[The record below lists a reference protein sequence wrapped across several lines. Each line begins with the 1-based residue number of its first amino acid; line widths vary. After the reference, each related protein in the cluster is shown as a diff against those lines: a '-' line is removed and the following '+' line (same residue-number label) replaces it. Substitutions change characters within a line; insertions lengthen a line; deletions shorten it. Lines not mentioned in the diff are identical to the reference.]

1 MAECKECGIDMTYL
15 NSMPNQRCDKCHGAW
30 LTGSIKTDASKTE
43 KEPPSHEA
51 SATYQKPAADPMGYL
66 KEKQIESAAKAAAQ
80 EIADAIVITTETT
93 PNLKITKRIDV
104 ISAQAAF
111 EINNFKDMFVG
122 FMNPVKGRSN
132 ELEKQLDELKV
143 KSTQKLKAKA
153 HEVGANAVVA
163 VDLDLSTVT
172 IGSISMMMMMASG
185 TAVVIEE

>member
-1 MAECKECGIDMTYL
+1 MAECKECGKIMGFADKVNAKSFDGKCVSCT
-15 NSMPNQRCDKCHGAW
+15 SQVRENQGR
-30 LTGSIKTDASKTE
+30 TNEEI
-43 KEPPSHEA
+43 
-51 SATYQKPAADPMGYL
+51 
-66 KEKQIESAAKAAAQ
+66 AAAL
-80 EIADAIVITTETT
+80 EAIEQKKASDLAIKSQLESITITTEAV
-93 PNLKITKRIDV
+93 PNLKIVKRIDV

-143 KSTQKLKAKA
+143 KSTQKMKAKA

>member
-1 MAECKECGIDMTYL
+1 MAECKECGKTMGFADKVNAKSFDGKCVSCT
-15 NSMPNQRCDKCHGAW
+15 SQVRENQGR
-30 LTGSIKTDASKTE
+30 TNEEI
-43 KEPPSHEA
+43 
-51 SATYQKPAADPMGYL
+51 
-66 KEKQIESAAKAAAQ
+66 AAAL
-80 EIADAIVITTETT
+80 EAIEQQKASDLAIKSQLDSITITITTEAV
-93 PNLKITKRIDV
+93 PNLKIVKRIDV

>member
-1 MAECKECGIDMTYL
+1 MAECIECGQELGFSIYDVCKDRAEC
-15 NSMPNQRCDKCHGAW
+15 SQRSVESFEAAAA
-30 LTGSIKTDASKTE
+30 INE
-43 KEPPSHEA
+43 RNEA
-51 SATYQKPAADPMGYL
+51 S
-66 KEKQIESAAKAAAQ
+66 ES
-80 EIADAIVITTETT
+80 IILTTEAV
-93 PNLKITKRIDV
+93 PNLKIVKRIDV

-111 EINNFKDMFVG
+111 EINNFKDIFVG

-132 ELEKQLDELKV
+132 ELEKQLDDLKV

-153 HEVGANAVVA
+153 HEIGANAVVA

>member
-1 MAECKECGIDMTYL
+1 LAACGVCGKKFGLFEDAFGEDPK
-15 NSMPNQRCDKCHGAW
+15 SCWACHRKQQK
-30 LTGSIKTDASKTE
+30 LVDPEYIKVLDEELALD
-43 KEPPSHEA
+43 EA
-51 SATYQKPAADPMGYL
+51 IQT
-66 KEKQIESAAKAAAQ
+66 IT
-80 EIADAIVITTETT
+80 ITTEAVPSLT
-93 PNLKITKRIDV
+93 IVKRIDV

>member
-1 MAECKECGIDMTYL
+1 MWEKAGLCCERQSVGGLCVAMHISHVSADQVGLIKQTRLGSNTQKQVISL
-15 NSMPNQRCDKCHGAW
+15 NKSQLD
-30 LTGSIKTDASKTE
+30 SIT
-43 KEPPSHEA
+43 
-51 SATYQKPAADPMGYL
+51 
-66 KEKQIESAAKAAAQ
+66 
-80 EIADAIVITTETT
+80 ITTEAV
-93 PNLKITKRIDV
+93 PNLKIVKRIDV

>member
-1 MAECKECGIDMTYL
+1 MGFADKVNAKSFDGKCVSCTSQIRE
-15 NSMPNQRCDKCHGAW
+15 NQGR
-30 LTGSIKTDASKTE
+30 TNEEI
-43 KEPPSHEA
+43 
-51 SATYQKPAADPMGYL
+51 
-66 KEKQIESAAKAAAQ
+66 AAAL
-80 EIADAIVITTETT
+80 EAIEQQKASDLAIKSQLDSITITTEAV
-93 PNLKITKRIDV
+93 PSLKIIKRIDV

-172 IGSISMMMMMASG
+172 IGSISMMMMASG
-185 TAVVIEE
+185 TAVVIED

>member
-1 MAECKECGIDMTYL
+1 MAECKECGKTMGFADKVNAKSFDGKCVSCT
-15 NSMPNQRCDKCHGAW
+15 SQVRENQGR
-30 LTGSIKTDASKTE
+30 TNEEI
-43 KEPPSHEA
+43 
-51 SATYQKPAADPMGYL
+51 
-66 KEKQIESAAKAAAQ
+66 AAAL
-80 EIADAIVITTETT
+80 EAIEQQKASDLAIKSQLDSITITTEAV
-93 PNLKITKRIDV
+93 PNLKIVKRIDV

>member
-1 MAECKECGIDMTYL
+1 MAECKECGPDLSVFDDTI
-15 NSMPNQRCDKCHGAW
+15 QGACYDCYYNVKAKES
-30 LTGSIKTDASKTE
+30 TNRKNVAPREVSSIK
-43 KEPPSHEA
+43 
-51 SATYQKPAADPMGYL
+51 
-66 KEKQIESAAKAAAQ
+66 
-80 EIADAIVITTETT
+80 ITTEAV
-93 PNLKITKRIDV
+93 PNLKIVKRIDV

>member
-1 MAECKECGIDMTYL
+1 MEKAEINRQFE
-15 NSMPNQRCDKCHGAW
+15 
-30 LTGSIKTDASKTE
+30 
-43 KEPPSHEA
+43 
-51 SATYQKPAADPMGYL
+51 
-66 KEKQIESAAKAAAQ
+66 IEQSDAAQ
-80 EIADAIVITTETT
+80 ALINSITITTEAV

-111 EINNFKDMFVG
+111 EINNFRDMFVG
-122 FMNPVKGRSN
+122 FMNPVKGRAN
-132 ELEKQLDELKV
+132 ELEKQLDDLKV

-185 TAVVIEE
+185 TAVVIEGD

>member
-1 MAECKECGIDMTYL
+1 MAECKECGKKLGFLEQGVGGLCSQCNYLSTISPDEVEQLDQVKQDWENTQVQLSID
-15 NSMPNQRCDKCHGAW
+15 QAE
-30 LTGSIKTDASKTE
+30 IDAVT
-43 KEPPSHEA
+43 
-51 SATYQKPAADPMGYL
+51 
-66 KEKQIESAAKAAAQ
+66 
-80 EIADAIVITTETT
+80 ITTEAV
-93 PNLKITKRIDV
+93 PSLKIVKRIDV

-172 IGSISMMMMMASG
+172 IGSISMMMMASG
-185 TAVVIEE
+185 TAVVIED

>member
-1 MAECKECGIDMTYL
+1 MWKKAGLSWSKRWGLCSQCNYLSTISPDEAEQLDQVKQDWENTQVQLSID
-15 NSMPNQRCDKCHGAW
+15 QAEID
-30 LTGSIKTDASKTE
+30 SIT
-43 KEPPSHEA
+43 
-51 SATYQKPAADPMGYL
+51 
-66 KEKQIESAAKAAAQ
+66 
-80 EIADAIVITTETT
+80 ITTEAV
-93 PNLKITKRIDV
+93 PSLKIVKRIDV

-143 KSTQKLKAKA
+143 KSTQKLKTKA

-185 TAVVIEE
+185 TAVVIED

>member
-1 MAECKECGIDMTYL
+1 MAECKECGKKFGFLEQSVGGLCSQCNYLSTISPDEAEQLDQVKQDWENTQVQLSID
-15 NSMPNQRCDKCHGAW
+15 QAEID
-30 LTGSIKTDASKTE
+30 SIT
-43 KEPPSHEA
+43 
-51 SATYQKPAADPMGYL
+51 
-66 KEKQIESAAKAAAQ
+66 
-80 EIADAIVITTETT
+80 ITTEAV
-93 PNLKITKRIDV
+93 PSLKIVKRIDV

-143 KSTQKLKAKA
+143 KSTQKLKTKA

-172 IGSISMMMMMASG
+172 IGSISMMVMMASG

>member
-1 MAECKECGIDMTYL
+1 MSQCRKCG
-15 NSMPNQRCDKCHGAW
+15 K
-30 LTGSIKTDASKTE
+30 SIKIWMSKDGVCDE
-43 KEPPSHEA
+43 CVSRPPIPRKEDEIEQKLAKQKLEA
-51 SATYQKPAADPMGYL
+51 IT
-66 KEKQIESAAKAAAQ
+66 
-80 EIADAIVITTETT
+80 ITTEAV
-93 PNLKITKRIDV
+93 PNLKIVKRIDV

>member
-1 MAECKECGIDMTYL
+1 MAECLECGQELGFSLYDVCKDRAACL
-15 NSMPNQRCDKCHGAW
+15 QRSVESFEAAAA
-30 LTGSIKTDASKTE
+30 IN
-43 KEPPSHEA
+43 EA
-51 SATYQKPAADPMGYL
+51 S
-66 KEKQIESAAKAAAQ
+66 ES
-80 EIADAIVITTETT
+80 IILTTEAV
-93 PNLKITKRIDV
+93 PNLKIVKRIDV

-111 EINNFKDMFVG
+111 EINNFKDIFVG

-132 ELEKQLDELKV
+132 ELEKQLDDLKV

-153 HEVGANAVVA
+153 HEIGANAVVA

>member
-1 MAECKECGIDMTYL
+1 MAECKECGKKL
-15 NSMPNQRCDKCHGAW
+15 GFLEAGVGGFCSQCH
-30 LTGSIKTDASKTE
+30 
-43 KEPPSHEA
+43 
-51 SATYQKPAADPMGYL
+51 YL
-66 KEKQIESAAKAAAQ
+66 KTVSPNEAEQLDQANKDWENTQVQLSIDQA
-80 EIADAIVITTETT
+80 EIDSITITTEAV
-93 PNLKITKRIDV
+93 PSLKIVKRIDV